1 MLQKMLTLQL
11 REAWEFTSRMTSEGW
26 RWGFWMEWVLESFQ
40 KREALLSLSLPL
52 SVLPAWVKLAGVLLH
67 PGLTMD
73 DNQQEKRPRCGPGFF
88 SMTLA
93 LRVESA
99 SGGARDVY

>member
-1 MLQKMLTLQL
+1 
-11 REAWEFTSRMTSEGW
+11 
-26 RWGFWMEWVLESFQ
+26 
-40 KREALLSLSLPL
+40 
-52 SVLPAWVKLAGVLLH
+52 
-67 PGLTMD
+67 MD